1 MREGEEAGRRTA
13 AQIAE
18 DITNTL
24 PVELVTGERPI
35 GLTVGMAQ
43 TPPDGA
49 EVMELL
55 ETADREL
62 YAAKP
67 GGRRTSR

>member
-1 MREGEEAGRRTA
+1 M
-13 AQIAE
+13 
-18 DITNTL
+18 
-24 PVELVTGERPI
+24 TGETPI
-35 GLTVGMAQ
+35 GITVGMAQ

-67 GGRRTSR
+67 GGGRRTSR